1 LTESGHPDNV
11 FAKLRKASFVTVD
24 GKQITKWAPM
34 AGLWD
39 VSTTDPIYLKPQ
51 TQIGRTGGRPVAIC
65 VSDIWFREGTAKV
78 TVSFQKH
85 ANGGVDPD
93 TSAAILLGFR
103 SLDDE
108 YFAVGLGSYGD
119 AYVVLRFTLGSGW
132 VRLAGAGSLENLR
145 PEQPYDLSVRIHGRR
160 LTLEVDGVEVLP
172 HTLQTAAPEG
182 RMGLYAWGESGVE
195 FRQASVADEPANL
208 GLTRISPAAVQVAT
222 DLRALVPRIV
232 NDNTRHF
239 VEEAI
244 KCYEAELYRSAIVMS
259 WLAAI
264 DVLHKEVH
272 QNHLSALN
280 TEAKRVDTR
289 WRDATATDDLGR
301 MAEADFLDRIAAISV
316 IGKNVKK
323 ELKDCLD
330 RRNGCGHPNSLQ
342 IGANTAAHHIEIL
355 LLNVFQ
361 KF

>member
-1 LTESGHPDNV
+1 M
-11 FAKLRKASFVTVD
+11 TVD

-34 AGLWD
+34 AGLWG

-51 TQIGRTGGRPVAIC
+51 TQIGRTQGRPVAIC

-108 YFAVGLGSYGD
+108 YFAVGLGGYGD
-119 AYVVLRFTLGSGW
+119 AYVALRFTPAIAW

-160 LTLEVDGVEVLP
+160 LTLEVDGVEVLA
-172 HTLQTAAPEG
+172 HTLQTAPPEG

-195 FRQASVADEPANL
+195 FRQASVAEEPANL
-208 GLTRISPAAVQVAT
+208 GVTRISPAAVQVAT
-222 DLRALVPRIV
+222 DLRALLPRLV

-264 DVLHKEVH
+264 DVLHKDVH
-272 QNHLSALN
+272 QTHLSAFN
-280 TEAKRVDTR
+280 AEAKRVDTR
-289 WRDATATDDLGR
+289 WRDAKTTDDLGR
-301 MAEADFLDRIAAISV
+301 MAEADFLDCIAAISV